1 MAYSLASL
9 PPHIRMFLQSRMA
22 SGQIDQNTLNMLLSG
37 RIDLQS
43 WLQQNGGPPLAG
55 MPNRYPE
62 QQNRDVTPQ
71 DPRTAQTTRVSGP
84 APIQPIQEMQRPGPI
99 YGVEGTMTDAMR
111 SNPDYQVAQAQQAQM
126 QAQVQAQAQAEFM
139 AMQQKF
145 QAQEEAKAQQQQQ
158 MAIQPIQEMQRPGP
172 IYGVEGTMTDA
183 MRSNPDYQA
192 AQQQM
197 NMQPT
202 PQMPEW
208 MQFASALPNSPY
220 GGPSG
225 GGQTGPF
232 SANLGTRI

>member
-111 SNPDYQVAQAQQAQM
+111 SNPDYQ
-126 QAQVQAQAQAEFM
+126 
-139 AMQQKF
+139 
-145 QAQEEAKAQQQQQ
+145 
-158 MAIQPIQEMQRPGP
+158 
-172 IYGVEGTMTDA
+172 
-183 MRSNPDYQA
+183 A